1 MAVTLI
7 RNWKTSSRSCAK
19 KTSGHGGMPPKS
31 PLQRSKRQSSHDV
44 PAANPHPGQFRK
56 RQKTE
61 RRSIP
66 QELATHLS
74 DTVDY
79 YLCTKY
85 GARAGRMAMGN
96 SVIPAVGFFG

>member
-1 MAVTLI
+1 MACLPKVRFNL
-7 RNWKTSSRSCAK
+7 RNAK
-19 KTSGHGGMPPKS
+19 VAMMSMQQTPILDNFEKDKKS
-31 PLQRSKRQSSHDV
+31 
-44 PAANPHPGQFRK
+44 
-56 RQKTE
+56 E

-85 GARAGRMAMGN
+85 GARAGRR
-96 SVIPAVGFFG
+96 VIGSLVILAVGFLVITC

>member
-1 MAVTLI
+1 MAGSYNWAHRDKFFFMYEILREENTRLPKVRFNL
-7 RNWKTSSRSCAK
+7 RNAK
-19 KTSGHGGMPPKS
+19 VVMMSMQQTPILDNFEKDKKS
-31 PLQRSKRQSSHDV
+31 
-44 PAANPHPGQFRK
+44 
-56 RQKTE
+56 E

-85 GARAGRMAMGN
+85 GARAGRMAMVFWDRDN
-96 SVIPAVGFFG
+96 LFSI